1 MAVAQIWALYQTG
14 AQPRCPARCGGH
26 IWDAMGNRGGQRF
39 VKGNYDGKWNSPQF
53 VSRKEPRLWRCSASR
68 PGQIKFYV
76 LAAIVRRS
84 RGTDLTAASVGASSR
99 GRSGGVHSRNPVTHS
114 DHTRSS
120 PGPGVELRWPAAT
133 LWRAGEPEVRKITT
147 TDVWEAA
154 RPGLRRLSR
163 DTDARVLHLPNLSGR
178 RLDSLPAFIRLRDL
192 AAALP
197 DDSGLHIARAV
208 RRYRSLRI
216 EPPPGT
222 RSRHNTDARF

>member
-1 MAVAQIWALYQTG
+1 MTGNGIPHNSFRERSRACGAAQRA
-14 AQPRCPARCGGH
+14 AR
-26 IWDAMGNRGGQRF
+26 A
-39 VKGNYDGKWNSPQF
+39 
-53 VSRKEPRLWRCSASR
+53 RLSSM
-68 PGQIKFYV
+68 FFDE

-99 GRSGGVHSRNPVTHS
+99 AAGARERRGTPELMANPVTHS

-120 PGPGVELRWPAAT
+120 PGPGVELRWPAAA

-197 DDSGLHIARAV
+197 DDSGLRIARAV